1 MSLRTLG
8 PFSVSK
14 PSFRKVWA
22 VSQLSLPCR
31 QAQPDPRHWPFL
43 LCPRNLRPWLL
54 PPLTAHPICIL
65 KGVVLPLS
73 HSSEVTVA
81 RWTGGCGRGVVEG
94 VEVPPPALRRGD
106 GTEVP
111 KGRTPRESTL
121 EKDVLAWLH
130 SCLKPGDTLLLEKFF
145 FLPWF

>member
-1 MSLRTLG
+1 M
-8 PFSVSK
+8 
-14 PSFRKVWA
+14 
-22 VSQLSLPCR
+22 
-31 QAQPDPRHWPFL
+31 
-43 LCPRNLRPWLL
+43 
-54 PPLTAHPICIL
+54 
-65 KGVVLPLS
+65 
-73 HSSEVTVA
+73 TVA
-81 RWTGGCGRGVVEG
+81 RWTGGCGRGVVQG

-145 FLPWF
+145 FLP

>member
-1 MSLRTLG
+1 VGS
-8 PFSVSK
+8 FS
-14 PSFRKVWA
+14 A
-22 VSQLSLPCR
+22 VSALQTSTARSQTLTFSPLSSESQTL
-31 QAQPDPRHWPFL
+31 ASAT
-43 LCPRNLRPWLL
+43 
-54 PPLTAHPICIL
+54 LTAHPICIL

-145 FLPWF
+145 FLP

>member
-1 MSLRTLG
+1 MGS
-8 PFSVSK
+8 FS
-14 PSFRKVWA
+14 A
-22 VSQLSLPCR
+22 VSALQTSTARSQTLTFSPLSSESQTL
-31 QAQPDPRHWPFL
+31 ASAT
-43 LCPRNLRPWLL
+43 
-54 PPLTAHPICIL
+54 LTAHPICIL

-145 FLPWF
+145 FLP